1 MPDPRSESMEELLV
15 KEYYTPEEVSELLDI
30 STYVI
35 RRACWDGALKANI
48 VEHHIVG
55 IKRDDLLQWLDMW
68 EHL

>member
-1 MPDPRSESMEELLV
+1 MPHPKRESITELLG
-15 KEYYTPEEVSELLDI
+15 KEFYTPEEASDLLDL

-48 VEHHIVG
+48 VEHHIVS
-55 IKRDDLLQWLDMW
+55 IRRDDLLKWLDTW